1 MSKLLKL
8 LRLSLSPVG
17 LDFVAAEISVRRTQ
31 FCGFVVLSFFAA
43 LIEMTGVG
51 LVFPL
56 LVVIVAPDKIANIPY
71 LPQVVDYVGIESETA
86 LSIAIIGLIG
96 IVLLGKN
103 AYMLMFNWMQMQ
115 ALAQWKGDLSKR
127 LMNVYLFSDYSVHLA
142 KTSSEIIRNMA
153 LTAAVYDQFIAPF
166 INLLVNFAILI
177 GLFTL
182 LVFVLPAEMLLSLLL
197 IAFVSWALYALMR
210 GPFKKIG
217 AELND
222 LFKVRQSIMRQSIGM
237 IKETKLT
244 AKENFFLDAYAKVE
258 FRNFG
263 RQAHYNFMATI
274 PPLVTEGAVIV
285 GILSVVTYVMFF
297 STQDQPGLA
306 ILGLLAA
313 SFFRLTPVINRIIGS
328 LQLMNISNN
337 TVDIIASEF
346 HHLEGRIFKPVSEPD
361 PLPFSS
367 KISFNHVS
375 YCYPESQ
382 ACALE
387 GVDLEIFKG
396 ETIGITGASGA
407 GKSTLV
413 ALLMGLVA
421 PKNGTISVDG
431 LPLSEQKYLRAWH
444 KHIGFVPQSVFI
456 IEDTV
461 ARNVAFGEASK
472 DIDERRVW
480 EALEIVQMKEFVNTL
495 PKGIHEF
502 VGEDGSRFSG
512 GQRQRLGIARVLY
525 EKPDLLVFDE
535 ATSGLDSANE
545 RAFSDALCEIKKNS
559 TTIMIAHRLSTLRD
573 CDRIIMLDSG
583 RILQTGTFEEL
594 YNECLPFRSLVD
606 LSQMTPPKK

>member
-1 MSKLLKL
+1 MSKLLKM
-8 LRLSLSPVG
+8 LRLTLSPIG
-17 LDFVAAEISVRRTQ
+17 LDFVASEISVRWPQ
-31 FCGFVVLSFFAA
+31 FCGFVLLSFVAA

-56 LVVIVAPDKIANIPY
+56 LVVIVAPEKVANIPY
-71 LPQVVDYVGIESETA
+71 LPQVIDYIGIESETT

-96 IVLLGKN
+96 MVLIGKN
-103 AYMLMFNWMQMQ
+103 AYMLMFNWMQMR

-127 LMNVYLFSDYSVHLA
+127 LMNIYLFSDYSVHLA

-177 GLFTL
+177 GLCIL
-182 LVFVLPAEMLLSLLL
+182 LTFVLPAEMLLSLLL

-244 AKENFFLDAYAKVE
+244 AKESFFLDAYARVE

-297 STQDQPGLA
+297 STQEQPGLA

-313 SFFRLTPVINRIIGS
+313 SFFRLTPVINRILGS

-346 HHLEGRIFKPVSEPD
+346 HQLENRIFKPVIEPD

-367 KISFNHVS
+367 RISFKGVS
-375 YCYPESQ
+375 YCYPETQ

-387 GVDLEIFKG
+387 GIDFDIFKG

-431 LPLSEQKYLRAWH
+431 LPLSDQKYLRAWH
-444 KHIGFVPQSVFI
+444 KHIGYVPQSVFI
-456 IEDTV
+456 IEDSV
-461 ARNVAFGEASK
+461 ARNVAFGEAPEN
-472 DIDERRVW
+472 IDERRVW
-480 EALEIVQMKEFVNTL
+480 EVLEVVQMKDFVKSL
-495 PKGIHEF
+495 PNGIHEF

-525 EKPDLLVFDE
+525 EQPDFLVLDE

-545 RAFSDALCEIKKNS
+545 KAFSDALCEIKTSS
-559 TTIMIAHRLSTLRD
+559 TIVMIAHRLSTLRD
-573 CDRIIMLDSG
+573 CDRIIMLDNG
-583 RILQTGTFEEL
+583 RILQIGTFDQL
-594 YNECLPFRSLVD
+594 YNDCSTFRSLVD
-606 LSQMTPPKK
+606 LSQMNPSQ

>member
-8 LRLSLSPVG
+8 LRLTLSPVG
-17 LDFVAAEISVRRTQ
+17 LDFVAAEISVRWAQ
-31 FCGFVVLSFFAA
+31 FFGFVVLSFVAA

-71 LPQVVDYVGIESETA
+71 LPQVVDFVGIESDTT

-96 IVLLGKN
+96 LVLLGKN
-103 AYMLMFNWMQMQ
+103 AYMLMFNWMQMRS
-115 ALAQWKGDLSKR
+115 LAQWKGDLSKR
-127 LMNVYLFSDYSVHLA
+127 LMNIYLFSDYSVHLA
-142 KTSSEIIRNMA
+142 KSSSEIIRNMA

-177 GLFTL
+177 GLCIL
-182 LVFVLPAEMLLSLLL
+182 LTFVLPVEMLLSLLL
-197 IAFVSWALYALMR
+197 IAFVSWALYAFMR

-297 STQDQPGLA
+297 STQEQPGLA

-313 SFFRLTPVINRIIGS
+313 SFFRLTPVINRILGS
-328 LQLMNISNN
+328 LQLMIISNN
-337 TVDIIASEF
+337 AVDIIADEF
-346 HHLEGRIFKPVSEPD
+346 HQLERGIFKPVTEPD
-361 PLPFSS
+361 PLPFKS
-367 KISFNHVS
+367 KITFKDVS

-382 ACALE
+382 ACAVE
-387 GVDLEIFKG
+387 SADFEIFKG

-421 PKNGTISVDG
+421 PKNGTILVDDV
-431 LPLSEQKYLRAWH
+431 PLSEQKNLRAWH

-461 ARNVAFGEASK
+461 ARNVAFGEASE
-472 DIDERRVW
+472 DIDEQKVW
-480 EALEIVQMKEFVNTL
+480 EALEIAQMKEFVSTL
-495 PKGIHEF
+495 PNGIHEF

-525 EKPDLLVFDE
+525 ERPDFLVFDE

-545 RAFSDALCEIKKNS
+545 KAFSDALCEIRKNS
-559 TTIMIAHRLSTLRD
+559 TIIMIAHRLSTLRD

-583 RILQTGTFEEL
+583 RILQTGTFEQL
-594 YNECLPFRSLVD
+594 YNECLQFRSLVD
-606 LSQMTPPKK
+606 LSQMAPSK